1 MGWSL
6 PIAPPVERNPFAEML
21 RKLYAE
27 QLAESGEDPYLRQ
40 HADQKFIAGQVRV
53 FQWYRPFLPREG
65 TLLDWGCRH
74 APDSCLIRTDLG
86 SQFRQHACDLPPAGQ
101 YGIFH
106 RYAGVEYR
114 QLNEAVRLP
123 YESGQFNAVIA
134 SGVLEHVAMDYE
146 SLKELYRVMQVGGQL
161 VMTYL
166 PNRLSWGECR
176 MRRTHQL
183 AHRRLYSPR
192 LIRELL
198 LRTGFYP
205 KSVGYQT
212 KFDQLPATTRPV
224 RRLKPVAKLLQ
235 AHRVA
240 SCLCII
246 ATKVDCM

>member
-1 MGWSL
+1 MGLSL
-6 PIAPPVERNPFAEML
+6 PLAPALEWNPFTEVL

-27 QLAESGEDPYLRQ
+27 QLAESGDDPYLRQ
-40 HADQKFIAGQVRV
+40 HSDQNFIAGQVRV
-53 FQWYRPFLPREG
+53 FQWYRPFLPHAGR
-65 TLLDWGCRH
+65 LLDWGCRH
-74 APDSCLIRTDLG
+74 APDSCLIRTDLE
-86 SQFRQHACDLPPAGQ
+86 SQFQQHACDLPPAGQ
-101 YGIFH
+101 YGVFH

-114 QLNEAVRLP
+114 QLSDAVRLP
-123 YESGQFNAVIA
+123 YEDGQFNAVIA

-146 SLKELYRVMQVGGQL
+146 SLKELYRVMQVGGRL
-161 VMTYL
+161 VLAYL
-166 PNRLSWGECR
+166 PNRLSLGEWR
-176 MRRTHQL
+176 MRRTGQL

-212 KFDQLPATTRPV
+212 KFDQLPPTTPAV
-224 RRLKPVAKLLQ
+224 RRLKPAVKLLQ
-235 AHRVA
+235 AHRAA